1 MRIYP
6 FLQIKNILLW
16 YRMPRRFRI
25 EGAAYSRRFRGVK
38 AINQHLEGMA
48 DEYKKPEFAPVE
60 PGTVEERN
68 AFRMHIL
75 GLSLFPNLYN
85 RKNLLQS
92 AEQH

>member
-1 MRIYP
+1 MA
-6 FLQIKNILLW
+6 
-16 YRMPRRFRI
+16 RRFRI
-25 EGAAYSRRFRGVK
+25 ESASNARRFRGVK

-60 PGTVEERN
+60 PGTVEERM

-85 RKNLLQS
+85 RNFLLKN
-92 AEQH
+92 AEQR